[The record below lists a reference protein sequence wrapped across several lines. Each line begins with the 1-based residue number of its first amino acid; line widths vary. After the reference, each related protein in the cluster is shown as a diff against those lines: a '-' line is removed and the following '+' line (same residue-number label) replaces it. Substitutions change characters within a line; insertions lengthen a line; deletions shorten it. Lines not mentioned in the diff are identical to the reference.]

1 MRNFWRCHNQFVNN
15 RDGWILLD
23 SLLAMLILTIALLAI
38 ALAHTY
44 TTKTS
49 TFSDRTAQATY
60 IAQQELEKLKR
71 DYDATYTQPDVNK
84 CSPSNGMFTIKCNI
98 VTGVAPFS
106 DLTLVPVSATVSWSD
121 PNPNS
126 VTVITYYFYR
136 TTNLEN

>member
-1 MRNFWRCHNQFVNN
+1 MGLRNFWRGHNQFVNN

-38 ALAHTY
+38 ALTHTY

-71 DYDATYTQPDVNK
+71 DYDATSTQPDVTK
-84 CSPSNGMFTIKCNI
+84 CSTANGIFTIECKI
-98 VTGVAPFS
+98 VTGVAPFN
-106 DLTLVPVSATVSWSD
+106 DLNLIPVSAKVSWSD
-121 PNPNS
+121 PQPNS
-126 VTVITYYFYR
+126 VTVITYYFYK
-136 TTNLEN
+136 TN

>member
-1 MRNFWRCHNQFVNN
+1 
-15 RDGWILLD
+15 
-23 SLLAMLILTIALLAI
+23 MLILTIALLAI

-49 TFSDRTAQATY
+49 AFSDRTAQATY

-71 DYDATYTQPDVNK
+71 DYDATTSQPDVTK
-84 CSPSNGMFTIKCNI
+84 CSATNGMFTVECKV

-106 DLTLVPVSATVSWSD
+106 DLNLIPVSAKVSWSD

-126 VTVITYYFYR
+126 VTVITYYFYKKAD
-136 TTNLEN
+136 

>member
-1 MRNFWRCHNQFVNN
+1 MGLRNFWRCHNQFVNN

-44 TTKTS
+44 TTQTS

-71 DYDATYTQPDVNK
+71 DYDATTSQPDVTK
-84 CSPSNGMFTIKCNI
+84 CSATNGIFSIECKI
-98 VTGVAPFS
+98 VTGVAPFN
-106 DLTLVPVSATVSWSD
+106 DLNLIPVSAKVSWSD

-126 VTVITYYFYR
+126 VTVITYYFYKKA
-136 TTNLEN
+136 E